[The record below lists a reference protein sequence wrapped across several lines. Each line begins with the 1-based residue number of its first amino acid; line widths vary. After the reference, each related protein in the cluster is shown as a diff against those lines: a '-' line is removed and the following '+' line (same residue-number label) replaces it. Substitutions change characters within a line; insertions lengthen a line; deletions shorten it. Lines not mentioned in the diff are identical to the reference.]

1 MLNIPNSPFPKSKT
15 MNTNLLAIV
24 LLTAFLVIYIGKR
37 LYTAYLLTNLVKQQQ
52 LQERLQL
59 FKPS

>member
-1 MLNIPNSPFPKSKT
+1 